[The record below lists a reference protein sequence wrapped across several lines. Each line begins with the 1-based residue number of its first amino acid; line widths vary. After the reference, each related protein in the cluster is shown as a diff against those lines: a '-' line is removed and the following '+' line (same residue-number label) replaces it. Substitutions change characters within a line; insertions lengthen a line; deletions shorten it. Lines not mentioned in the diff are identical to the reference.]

1 MSFAQ
6 FHVDMNF
13 SELSALYEPIVR
25 KIAANM
31 ARPRTPTLLVGPPGT
46 GKTMLARRLTTLLPP
61 LKLEAQAQLSE
72 IYGRLAVSPD
82 IVTAIHRPFR
92 APHHTISVAG
102 LEGTPAREGR
112 TERSRF
118 SGELLTIYE
127 PRPAR
132 PGEVELAS
140 YGVLFLD
147 EVTEFGRASLQTVS
161 RLIGNSDRI
170 DAPYLI
176 LAANPCFCGWA
187 GASARLC
194 VCTPTAL
201 RAHDQRLDQIQD
213 LFGARRIAMP
223 YIEPLRLA
231 TYGACASSET
241 IAQEAG
247 I

>member
-1 MSFAQ
+1 MA
-6 FHVDMNF
+6 DF

-31 ARPRTPTLLVGPPGT
+31 ANPRTPTLLVGSPGT
-46 GKTMLARRLTTLLPP
+46 GKTMLARRLNTLLPP
-61 LKLEAQAQLSE
+61 LSLEAQAQLSE
-72 IYGRLAVSPD
+72 IYGRTAVSPL
-82 IVTAIHRPFR
+82 IARAFSTRRFPAIRPFR
-92 APHHTISVAG
+92 APHYTISNAA

-147 EVTEFGRASLQTVS
+147 EAVEFRPEALRSVA
-161 RLIGNSDRI
+161 RLIGNPDRI
-170 DAPYLI
+170 DAPYLV
-176 LAANPCFCGWA
+176 LAANPCYCGWA
-187 GASARLC
+187 GASVRQC

-201 RAHDQRLDQIQD
+201 RGYEQRLDQIQD
-213 LFGARRIAMP
+213 LFGARRVAMP
-223 YIEPLRLA
+223 YIEPLRLDM
-231 TYGACASSET
+231 YGACASSET
-241 IAQEAG
+241 IAREAG